1 MRSFGIKIGG
11 VYLVR
16 PSVLPDEI
24 VRMLLQGNSR
34 RKAIKRF
41 RKETSAGRADS
52 PHAISNFPQRHRSQS
67 MLSSYADLIL
77 VVLVIAS
84 MLLGALLP

>member
-1 MRSFGIKIGG
+1 MR
-11 VYLVR
+11 
-16 PSVLPDEI
+16 PTALPDEL
-24 VRMLLQGNSR
+24 VRMLLQGDSR

-41 RKETSAGRADS
+41 RKEIGAGRADS
-52 PHAISNFPQRHRSQS
+52 PHAISNFPQRHQSQS

-84 MLLGALLP
+84 MLLGALIP